1 MNAMDG
7 TRAPRTLPLRIDL
20 GDGEALDSWLLRLA
34 HRNGMSLR
42 WLTTALGFGDRLTV
56 WRNYALTWKLPPEL
70 LRRIETQTGLP
81 AAALDTAVLDQ
92 FDRLGWRPVPGSRF
106 CPPCLRELEGRWPI
120 RWQLPYTFACPTH
133 HTLLAVLCP
142 ACHRTPRS
150 LISERSGLAP
160 PTRCT
165 LGTTRHASACD
176 ADLLTH
182 PTLPLDPADPRLD
195 TQAWINARLDRPDDA
210 AVTDLRD
217 LDALASWS
225 LHRIQPAELQHLG
238 ADTAAALT
246 EHRDGLHGL
255 KRHPPT
261 AGLIAAA
268 MATHAVSVLTA
279 GDRNR
284 AERVMPLLR
293 NVYTA
298 HRPVQHGDG
307 HGPPGRGPM
316 LSQRRLDRLS
326 EPLRRAIL
334 TAIDP
339 LLPAGERLRYRTCTA
354 RPRTPDTRA
363 CAERAQH
370 IPQHLW
376 PDWLIRFLAPR
387 GAHVAEVAANI
398 PKALLIPGNPARN
411 LHATA
416 ELGPWRA
423 STGVFLSTTAQHH
436 PDTPIALCALADY
449 LDTHGS
455 PIDYRR
461 RRTTFTNITLTQ
473 QHWHDLA
480 YQAGTEPGRA
490 GRLLAARRY
499 LFQLLT
505 GADLTNPQH
514 QLAITSSVSRTALQ
528 RFSRDMTTALRDAL
542 HRHATE
548 LLHAA
553 DIHEP
558 LTWSPPADCV
568 AGLVLPGREPNDIDL
583 ATAQT
588 LLDTERLAVATVARR
603 LGVNAE
609 HVRYAQQH
617 FHRPPPALR
626 RNSRTAARQARDRA
640 AELTKAFFDREYHQA
655 GRTLRALARAIN
667 IPYQVVAERA
677 RTLSIPIGIHST
689 KPVSKPDPAL
699 SRTTA
704 RPPRESQPRNQRVR
718 VDPDWLRE
726 QAGAL
731 RRPNTDIAAELG
743 LSHETIRRHRHR
755 LGIPARP
762 ADGTGHAVN
771 TRRHPALPTDLRRA
785 AEGKRHGWQRL
796 RRFEQITAHPSIN
809 TAAQALGLHQQ
820 NLFLQLDRLEH
831 DIGATLIHR
840 TNNRHQPM
848 TLTRRGQRLIAQL
861 AQPDIRD
868 LLDRYAPL
876 PDRPPPSNADTG
888 QRSGARTAGLPTR
901 EPATTAIDSTR
912 SPRTVHPTPAGQ
924 PI

>member
-1 MNAMDG
+1 MNTANA
-7 TRAPRTLPLRIDL
+7 TRAARTLPLRIDL
-20 GDGEALDSWLLRLA
+20 GDGEAIDSWLLRLA
-34 HRNGMSLR
+34 HRNGMPLR
-42 WLTTALGFGDRLTV
+42 WLTTALGFGDRLAV

-70 LRRIETQTGLP
+70 LRRIESQTGLP
-81 AAALDTAVLDQ
+81 AGALEAAVLDQ
-92 FDRLGWRPVPGSRF
+92 FDRLGWRPIPGSRF
-106 CPPCLRELEGRWPI
+106 CPACLAEFDGRWPI

-176 ADLLTH
+176 GDLQTH
-182 PTLPLDPADPRLD
+182 PILPLDPADPRLA
-195 TQAWINARLDRPDDA
+195 TQAWINTRLDRLDDA

-217 LDALASWS
+217 LDALASWF

-238 ADTAAALT
+238 DDTAAALIT
-246 EHRDGLHGL
+246 HRNGMHGL

-279 GDRNR
+279 DDRDR

-298 HRPVQHGDG
+298 HRPVQRGDG
-307 HGPPGRGPM
+307 DGPPARGPM

-334 TAIDP
+334 TAIDT
-339 LLPAGERLRYRTCTA
+339 LLPAGERLRYRTCTTT
-354 RPRTPDTRA
+354 PRTPGARA
-363 CAERAQH
+363 AADRARH
-370 IPQHLW
+370 VPQHLW
-376 PDWLIRFLAPR
+376 PDWLVRFLAPR

-411 LHATA
+411 LHAAA
-416 ELGPWRA
+416 ELGPWRS
-423 STGVFLSTTAQHH
+423 STGVFLTTTARHH
-436 PDTPIALCALADY
+436 PETLIAICALADY
-449 LDTHGS
+449 LDEHGS

-461 RRTTFTNITLTQ
+461 RRTTFTDITLTQ
-473 QHWHDLA
+473 QQWHDLS
-480 YQAGTEPGRA
+480 YQAGTDPGRA
-490 GRLLAARRY
+490 GRHLAARRY

-514 QLAITSSVSRTALQ
+514 QLAITSSVARTALQ
-528 RFSRDMTTALRDAL
+528 QFSRTMTTALRDAL
-542 HRHATE
+542 DRHATE

-553 DIHEP
+553 GIDEP
-558 LTWSPPADCV
+558 LIWSPPADCV
-568 AGLVLPGREPNDIDL
+568 AGLVLPGREPRDIDL
-583 ATAQT
+583 ATART
-588 LLDTERLAVATVARR
+588 LLDVEHLAVATVARR
-603 LGVNAE
+603 LGVTAE
-609 HVRYAQQH
+609 HVRYAQQQ

-626 RNSRTAARQARDRA
+626 WNSRTAARQARDRAA

-655 GRTLRALARAIN
+655 GRTLRDLADAIG

-677 RTLSIPIGIHST
+677 RAHAVPVGIRRKKS
-689 KPVSKPDPAL
+689 VSELRSKPDKAPTLRTAAPAR
-699 SRTTA
+699 SRITP
-704 RPPRESQPRNQRVR
+704 RPPRETNPKNQRVR
-718 VDPDWLRE
+718 IDPDWLRE

-731 RRPNTDIAAELG
+731 RRPNTDIANELG

-762 ADGTGHAVN
+762 SGGAGHAVN

-785 AEGKRHGWQRL
+785 AEGQRHGWQRL
-796 RRFEQITAHPSIN
+796 RRFEQTAAHPSIN
-809 TAAQALGLHQQ
+809 AAAQALGLHQQ
-820 NLFLQLDRLEH
+820 NLFHQLDRLEH
-831 DIGATLIHR
+831 DIGAALIHR

-848 TLTRRGQRLIAQL
+848 TLTQRGQRLLQQL
-861 AQPDIRD
+861 ARPNIRH
-868 LLDRYAPL
+868 LLNLYAP
-876 PDRPPPSNADTG
+876 
-888 QRSGARTAGLPTR
+888 PTQTKPR
-901 EPATTAIDSTR
+901 RLKAIEKRQIDEKKQAINR
-912 SPRTVHPTPAGQ
+912 
-924 PI
+924 